1 MPDQSKYSSC
11 KATEV
16 RQNDKGN
23 FGCRHLYD
31 GQVINNAQEG
41 NFFTKSLVNPWAEVE
56 LTEAVYIVAIEVT
69 TYGVADDERFIFTNF
84 HAGMTSTAKTDGSKP
99 ANVITDVPLMIH
111 YRGPAAQGEILHITF
126 PTPVMAK
133 YVLLQGKNLNHP
145 WNIAELKVI
154 EGKLA
159 WYYSCTYVVFCY
171 FSYHAATFDECPKRD
186 RVVVTSNQVQYL
198 TCTVLCTVL
207 YCTVLHC
214 TVLYCTVVTRFS
226 TRTTPART
234 GRTAPCGARPRP
246 AATAGTGTRP
256 T

>member
-1 MPDQSKYSSC
+1 MSDQSKYSSC

-154 EGKLA
+154 EGKSWLGNTPVCMLLLI
-159 WYYSCTYVVFCY
+159 WQ
-171 FSYHAATFDECPKRD
+171 PRL
-186 RVVVTSNQVQYL
+186 TSV
-198 TCTVLCTVL
+198 
-207 YCTVLHC
+207 
-214 TVLYCTVVTRFS
+214 RS
-226 TRTTPART
+226 
-234 GRTAPCGARPRP
+234 
-246 AATAGTGTRP
+246 GTGWW
-256 T
+256 